1 MPVFNFKGK
10 TKGGEIV
17 KDEIEALDI
26 DAARSI
32 LLKRQL
38 IILWIKKKPK
48 EIVIPGF
55 GPKVTEKDVVVF
67 TRQLATMI
75 DAGLPLV
82 QCLTILA
89 NQSENKLLAKTIKT
103 IKTSVEGGDTFSD
116 ALRKH
121 PKIFDALYTNMVEA
135 GEVGGI
141 LDTILNRLAAYMEKA
156 MSLKKKVKSAM
167 VYPSVILVVA
177 VVVVAGLMIF
187 VIPTFASMFKDM
199 GGALPVPTLIVMK
212 ISDIFK
218 NYTHYMIII
227 IVAVVFLFRRYYKTD
242 KGKLTIDTITL
253 KLPIAGPL
261 IIKVAVA
268 KFTRTLGTLISSG
281 VPIIDGLDITART
294 AGHKVVE
301 KSVIST
307 ISSIKEGQTIATP
320 LSRHKVFPSMV
331 TQMIEI
337 GEATGALD
345 AMLNKI
351 ADFYD
356 EEVDT
361 AVEALTSLLEP
372 ALMVFLGIAIGGI
385 VIAMYLPIFKM
396 AATIG

>member
-1 MPVFNFKGK
+1 MPVFNYKGK
-10 TKGGEIV
+10 TKRGDILKG
-17 KDEIEALDI
+17 EIEAFDI
-26 DAARSI
+26 DAARSM
-32 LLKRQL
+32 LLRQQL
-38 IILWIKKKPK
+38 IISWVKKKPK
-48 EIVIPGF
+48 EIIIPGF
-55 GPKVTEKDVVVF
+55 GPRVTEKDVVVF

-89 NQSENKLLAKTIKT
+89 NQSENKLLAKTINS
-103 IKTSVEGGDTFSD
+103 IKTSVESGDTFSD

-121 PKIFDALYTNMVEA
+121 PKIFNSLFTNMVEA

-156 MSLKKKVKSAM
+156 ISLKKKVKSAM

-177 VVVVAGLMIF
+177 IVVVAGLMIF
-187 VIPTFASMFKDM
+187 VIPTFAKMFQNM
-199 GGALPVPTLIVMK
+199 GGALPVPTLVVMK

-218 NYTHYMIII
+218 NYTHYMVIILI
-227 IVAVVFLFRRYYKTD
+227 AVIFLFRRYYRTD
-242 KGKLTIDTITL
+242 KGKLMIDTLTL
-253 KLPIAGPL
+253 KLPVAGPL
-261 IIKVAVA
+261 IVKVSVA

-294 AGHKVVE
+294 AGNKVVE

-320 LSRHKVFPSMV
+320 LGRHKVFPPMV
-331 TQMIEI
+331 IQMIEI

-345 AMLNKI
+345 VMLNKI

-356 EEVDT
+356 EEVDN
-361 AVEALTSLLEP
+361 AVEALTALLEP
-372 ALMVFLGIAIGGI
+372 ALMVFLGIVIGFI

-396 AATIG
+396 ASVIG

>member
-1 MPVFNFKGK
+1 MPIFNYKGK
-10 TKGGEIV
+10 TKGGGII
-17 KDEIEALDI
+17 KGEIEALDI
-26 DAARSI
+26 DVARSI
-32 LLKRQL
+32 LLRQQL
-38 IILWIKKKPK
+38 IILWIKKKSK

-55 GPKVTEKDVVVF
+55 GAKVTEKDAVVF

-75 DAGLPLV
+75 DAGVPLV

-89 NQSENKLLAKTIKT
+89 NQSDNKLLAKTVNS
-103 IKTSVEGGDTFSD
+103 IKTSVETGDTFSD

-121 PKIFDALYTNMVEA
+121 PKIFDTLYTNMVEA
-135 GEVGGI
+135 GEIGGI
-141 LDTILNRLAAYMEKA
+141 LDTILNRLAAYMEKSMA
-156 MSLKKKVKSAM
+156 LKKKIKSAM
-167 VYPSVILVVA
+167 VYPIVILIVA

-187 VIPTFASMFKDM
+187 VIPTFAKMFADT

-212 ISDIFK
+212 ISGIFK
-218 NYTHYMIII
+218 NYTHYMVIII
-227 IVAVVFLFRRYYKTD
+227 ATIIFLLRRYYKTEQ
-242 KGKLTIDTITL
+242 GKLMIDTLTL
-253 KLPIAGPL
+253 KLPIAGL
-261 IIKVAVA
+261 IVKVAVA

-281 VPIIDGLDITART
+281 VPIIEGLDITART
-294 AGHKVVE
+294 AGQKVVE
-301 KSVIST
+301 KAIIST

-320 LSRHKVFPSMV
+320 LGKHKVFPPMV
-331 TQMIEI
+331 IQMIEI

-345 AMLNKI
+345 TMLNKI

-372 ALMVFLGIAIGGI
+372 ALMVFLGVVIGGI

-396 AATIG
+396 ASAIG